1 MLKLISGLLIGIFL
15 LLAYNTFSGTLPLT
29 GDLTGEKNQ
38 TAIPLNAKL
47 TVPDLILNGNF
58 REVKIVAGSDSYI
71 KAGDEEIYLGKLANN
86 YIILKNF
93 SGEINLNSKKIIKLK
108 GEVSEVIFNGY
119 PLNLK
124 DNVAKISLDKST
136 SYSSFEIDEGISI
149 GKLSYTTSG
158 NLILD
163 DGKNAFDITN
173 EKVELSKFNG
183 GLKINKD
190 LFELSGEAGK
200 IKIIGDNEIIIE

>member
-173 EKVELSKFNG
+173 EIVELSKFNG